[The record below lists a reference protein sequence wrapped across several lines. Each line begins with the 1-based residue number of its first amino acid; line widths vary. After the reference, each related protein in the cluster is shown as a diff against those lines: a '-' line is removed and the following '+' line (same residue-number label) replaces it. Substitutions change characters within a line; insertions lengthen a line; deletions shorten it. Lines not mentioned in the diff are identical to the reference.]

1 MVRQGSKEISKQKT
15 IMKFKKR
22 SLAAIKAGNT
32 RFKKLSLLGK
42 RLAIARDVLAQLKIG
57 SFVASSGYGHAVSVE
72 HQTGLRSLLPYGDL
86 QENLNNGVVCEG
98 CAKAAVL
105 ISKARLANEVI
116 VHNQS
121 SQDMAHETSREIF
134 GEECADVIE
143 ALYELDSG
151 CLWRLNLSY
160 DQRAAVYRTHERI
173 YAVTDRE
180 TRMRL
185 IYQNIVDNGGKLKV
199 GRYKF

>member
-1 MVRQGSKEISKQKT
+1 MKT
-15 IMKFKKR
+15 KDPI
-22 SLAAIKAGNT
+22 LAANAKFNA
-32 RFKKLSLLGK
+32 LSPMEK
-42 RLAIARDVLAQLKIG
+42 RLAIARDILSQLKAGAFIAG
-57 SFVASSGYGHAVSVE
+57 SGYGSE
-72 HQTGLRSLLPYGDL
+72 FRRGLLPQGDL
-86 QENLNNGVVCEG
+86 QKNLSDGVVCEG
-98 CAKAAVL
+98 CAKAAIL

-160 DQRAAVYRTHERI
+160 DQRAAVYRAHERI